1 MKKRG
6 EKGGHPDGY
15 NDVCRAGGEKR
26 WGVSEDMKGDL
37 GQTREGEG
45 GEEAAGRMGPVLTAP
60 YSHQRFRSLS

>member
-6 EKGGHPDGY
+6 GKGRHPDGD
-15 NDVCRAGGEKR
+15 NDVCRAGSEKR
-26 WGVSEDMKGDL
+26 RGVSEDVKGDL

-60 YSHQRFRSLS
+60 YSHQRFWSLS